1 MLLRGQYHD
10 VAASLAR
17 TQVMNV
23 TSDLINDAIDRQIE
37 EGNIAYDR
45 MVYFEKDLDGR
56 ITALKTNMGLIN
68 RLKTDT
74 LNRINDEILA
84 LDSDHIGIPIGSLIL
99 PEFLI
104 ILAIAG
110 IMDKYSENR
119 IVKAV
124 FSGLR
129 PAAVGLIAAAGFSV
143 LLIALFPGYTGSTV
157 FDMSGITAL
166 FSWKALVLFAVISIA
181 VQLPKL
187 KDLHPIVYI
196 AIAAVVGIV
205 FRF

>member
-1 MLLRGQYHD
+1 MKTLLLLCLNFFKTGLFAVGGGLAALPFITDMSNAHPD
-10 VAASLAR
+10 WFTKADIADMVAVSES
-17 TQVMNV
+17 TP
-23 TSDLINDAIDRQIE
+23 
-37 EGNIAYDR
+37 GP
-45 MVYFEKDLDGR
+45 
-56 ITALKTNMGLIN
+56 
-68 RLKTDT
+68 
-74 LNRINDEILA
+74 
-84 LDSDHIGIPIGSLIL
+84 IGINMATYVGFHMFGVPGAILTTFSLIL

-143 LLIALFPGYTGSTV
+143 LLIALFPGYAGSTV